1 MISPVRMIRSDETD
15 NMENFTFD
23 EKGHKYTLDGKPLS
37 GVTTVL
43 GVIAKPALIQWAAD
57 MACKWVEDKI
67 NESPTIFDYSGSEI
81 LSMLPEARLAHRKKK
96 EKAGQQGT
104 DTHAL
109 VEKYVKLMIND
120 QDGKAMEMNGYDSP
134 AIESFVKWA
143 VENKVKF
150 IESEKRMYSREW
162 WLAGT
167 CDLVFE
173 QDGKRYVGDIKTMKK
188 IWDRVPFLQMA
199 AYMKMLKET
208 DPVEYHGTCI
218 INIPKETNQVE
229 TAYSY
234 DFEGDIKAFE
244 AALTLYRA
252 LQV

>member
-1 MISPVRMIRSDETD
+1 MD
-15 NMENFTFD
+15 NFTFD
-23 EKGHKYTLDGKPLS
+23 EKAHVYTLDGKPLS

-57 MACKWVEDKI
+57 MACEYIRGIFADPE
-67 NESPTIFDYSGSEI
+67 NEVDMDEV
-81 LSMLPEARLAHRKKK
+81 LKEARLAHRKKK
-96 EKAGQQGT
+96 EKAGAQGT

-109 VEKYVKLMIND
+109 IEEVVKQAIAK
-120 QDGKAMEMNGYDSP
+120 DGYITVASGDNP
-134 AIESFVKWA
+134 AVASFVNWA
-143 VENKVKF
+143 ITNNIKF
-150 IESEKRMYSREW
+150 IESEKRMYSRDW

-188 IWDRVPFLQMA
+188 IWDRVPYLQMA

-208 DPVEYHGTCI
+208 DTNEYHGTCI
-218 INIPKETNQVE
+218 INISKETNQVE

-244 AALTLYRA
+244 ATLTLYRA
-252 LQV
+252 LQNEI